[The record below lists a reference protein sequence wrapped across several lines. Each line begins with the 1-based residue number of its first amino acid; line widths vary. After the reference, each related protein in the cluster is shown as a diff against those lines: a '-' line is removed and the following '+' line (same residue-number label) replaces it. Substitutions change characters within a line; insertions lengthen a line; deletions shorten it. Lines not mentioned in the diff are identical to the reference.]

1 MLTGSIITIAG
12 FVPIGFA
19 ASSAGEY
26 TFSIFAVVAIS
37 QMVSWFV
44 AVLFAPV
51 LGLAI
56 LKQPTPQAQAAPARQ
71 GSLMRGFNAL
81 LVSAMRA
88 RWITIGLTVGIFA
101 LSVWAMRFVPQ
112 QFFPA
117 SDRAELL
124 VDLTLPQ
131 NASIHASETAVAE
144 ARRAAWRRTP
154 MSRAGA
160 PMSAAA
166 PSASTCR

>member
-1 MLTGSIITIAG
+1 M
-12 FVPIGFA
+12 PIGFA

-26 TFSIFAVVAIS
+26 TFAIFAVVAIS

-56 LKQPTPQAQAAPARQ
+56 LKPPKAQAQAAQA
-71 GSLMRGFNAL
+71 GLVMRGFNAL
-81 LVSAMRA
+81 LVGAMRA

-101 LSVWAMRFVPQ
+101 LSVWALRFVPQ

-117 SDRAELL
+117 SDRPELL

-131 NASIHASETAVAE
+131 NASIHASETAAAA
-144 ARRAAWRRTP
+144 ARRAAGQGRR
-154 MSRAGA
+154 MSSAGA